1 MCHHQSVW
9 SQCCGWGQGV
19 GPLQRAG
26 PETGMGR
33 TRAGVGGVRVGGQI
47 FGQCQVGLLTCQS
60 FIQEPWCIHNVPTT
74 HDFHISMTISP
85 NTHTYAKMAAT
96 LTQASHMPHTYKPSP
111 RCCSK
116 CAVRI
121 SEMDQPIRRCAAHP
135 TDLSSHPHR
144 MEGENQFSHCHLCP
158 VACVHPRA
166 VTHKRNKMWQNIYQH
181 A

>member
-1 MCHHQSVW
+1 MGARCGATAKGWARDRNGKDQGRGGW
-9 SQCCGWGQGV
+9 S
-19 GPLQRAG
+19 
-26 PETGMGR
+26 
-33 TRAGVGGVRVGGQI
+33 
-47 FGQCQVGLLTCQS
+47 QCQVGLLTCQS

-74 HDFHISMTISP
+74 HDFHISMKISP

-135 TDLSSHPHR
+135 TDLSSRPHR